1 MKSVFTI
8 YKEQGENKRLSLYFI
23 DEPRVHSY
31 RKLLEAFKEDVETL
45 EGLVEV
51 GKREEVLNFVSEA
64 RKVSEQFT
72 LEGIGNALFE
82 KTIHSSSKLD
92 IKEKNEHISELI
104 EECVNSGLFRK
115 IIN

>member
-1 MKSVFTI
+1 MFTI

-51 GKREEVLNFVSEA
+51 GKREEILDFVSEV
-64 RKVSEQFT
+64 RKISEQFT
-72 LEGIGNALFE
+72 LIEISEILFK
-82 KTIHSSSKLD
+82 KTIHSNSKLD
-92 IKEKNEHISELI
+92 LEEKNEHISELI
-104 EECVNSGLFRK
+104 EECINSGLFRK
-115 IIN
+115 TID